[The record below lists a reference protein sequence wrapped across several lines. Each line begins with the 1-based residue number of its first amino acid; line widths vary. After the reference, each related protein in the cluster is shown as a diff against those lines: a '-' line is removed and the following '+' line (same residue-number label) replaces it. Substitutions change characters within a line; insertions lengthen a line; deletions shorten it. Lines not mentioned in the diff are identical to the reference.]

1 MNETAPTVRE
11 TKPGPQDEPVTSV
24 TPGRKPAAWR
34 VRAAREQDIAA
45 VAGAVAELL
54 VELGGKPHAPAAMQ
68 AATRALIDDRH
79 AGAVLVAEL
88 DCELVGVLA
97 ASWQTAI
104 HIPGRY
110 ALIQDLWVH
119 PAWRSREIGGELVRA
134 LCELA
139 REQQITRVEVGL
151 PRESFAGLSATEAF
165 YLSNGFAR
173 LGPRMRRMP
182 S

>member
-1 MNETAPTVRE
+1 MNETTSMSPE
-11 TKPGPQDEPVTSV
+11 TSPRPRDEQGTGDA
-24 TPGRKPAAWR
+24 PGREPAAWR
-34 VRAAREQDIAA
+34 VRAAVEQDIAA

-68 AATRALIDDRH
+68 AATRALIDDRD
-79 AGAVLVAEL
+79 AGAVLVADL
-88 DCELVGVLA
+88 DGELVGVLA

-104 HIPGRY
+104 HIPGPY

-139 REQQITRVEVGL
+139 SDRQITRVEVGL
-151 PRESFAGLSATEAF
+151 PRASFAGLSATEAF
-165 YLSNGFAR
+165 YLGNGFAL
-173 LGPRMRRMP
+173 LGPRMRRIA

>member
-1 MNETAPTVRE
+1 MTETRRPAPD
-11 TKPGPQDEPVTSV
+11 PQPDTL
-24 TPGRKPAAWR
+24 R
-34 VRAAREQDIAA
+34 VRGARAQDVPA
-45 VAGAVAELL
+45 VALSVAKLL
-54 VELGGKPHAPAAMQ
+54 VELGATPAGPAAMQ
-68 AATRALIDDRH
+68 DATRALIDDPD

-88 DCELVGVLA
+88 DGELIGLVA

-110 ALIQDLWVH
+110 ALIQDLWVQ
-119 PAWRSREIGGELVRA
+119 PIWRSREIGGELVRA

-139 REQQITRVEVGL
+139 SERQIAHVEVGL

-165 YLSNGFAR
+165 YLRNGFAR
-173 LGPRMRRMP
+173 LGSRMRRIA

>member
-1 MNETAPTVRE
+1 MNETTSMPPE
-11 TKPGPQDEPVTSV
+11 TSPGPQDEQVTSV
-24 TPGRKPAAWR
+24 TPGRRPAAWR
-34 VRAAREQDIAA
+34 VRAAAEQDIPA
-45 VAGAVAELL
+45 VAEAVVELL

-68 AATRALIDDRH
+68 AATRALIDDRD

-88 DCELVGVLA
+88 DGELVGVLA

-139 REQQITRVEVGL
+139 SERQITRVEVGL

-165 YLSNGFAR
+165 YLSNGFER
-173 LGPRMRRMP
+173 LGPRMRRIA